1 MVRTQHSLPRA
12 QNCSVVGELRFHKP
26 RSMAKKSSLIIGL
39 EKMLLLLSLFT
50 RVQFCDGSPPGSSAP
65 GILQARKLGWVAIS
79 FSIEKMSPA

>member
-1 MVRTQHSLPRA
+1 
-12 QNCSVVGELRFHKP
+12 
-26 RSMAKKSSLIIGL
+26 
-39 EKMLLLLSLFT
+39 MLLLLSLFT